1 MGYFNSL
8 DISASA
14 LTAQRLRMDVIS
26 QNIAN
31 SSTTRSADGKPY
43 RRKVVLF
50 GEREAGMP
58 FSDMMAKQMGTQA
71 GSGVRVTGVI
81 EDKSPYRKVYDPSHP
96 DADENGYV
104 SMPNVD
110 VVTEMINMISASRA
124 YEANVTAINT
134 SKTLAMKALD
144 IGR

>member
-31 SSTTRSADGKPY
+31 SSTTRAADGKPY

-50 GEREAGMP
+50 GERENGMP
-58 FSDMMAKQMGTQA
+58 FSDMIAKQMGKQA
-71 GSGVRVTGVI
+71 GSGVRVTGVV